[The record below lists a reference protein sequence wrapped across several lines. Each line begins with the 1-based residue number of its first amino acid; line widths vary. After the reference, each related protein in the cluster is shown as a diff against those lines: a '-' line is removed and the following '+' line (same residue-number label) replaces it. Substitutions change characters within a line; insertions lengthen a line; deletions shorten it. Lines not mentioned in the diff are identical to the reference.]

1 VTISTTRFIR
11 KPLYV
16 DAVQITKQNFVA
28 LANWCQG
35 EIRVNEGDELV
46 DYDHSNGIN
55 PEAHHIRIRVHNPK
69 NIRQTKGFVGDWILY
84 TDRGYKVYTQK
95 AFKAS
100 FDKVY
105 NQKTDEASCDSTEE

>member
-1 VTISTTRFIR
+1 MTIRTTRFIR

-16 DAVQITKQNFVA
+16 DAVQITKKNFVD
-28 LANWCQG
+28 LAKWCQG
-35 EIRVNEGDELV
+35 EIRTNDGDELV
-46 DYDHSNGIN
+46 ISNNDDGVN

-69 NIRQTKGFVGDWILY
+69 NIRQTRGFVGDWILY

-100 FDKVY
+100 FDKAET
-105 NQKTDEASCDSTEE
+105 QEGS